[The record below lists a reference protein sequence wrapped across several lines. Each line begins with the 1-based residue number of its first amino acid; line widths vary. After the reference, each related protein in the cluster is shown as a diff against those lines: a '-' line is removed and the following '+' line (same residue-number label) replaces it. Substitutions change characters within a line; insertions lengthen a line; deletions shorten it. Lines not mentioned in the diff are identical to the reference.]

1 MNKLFLIL
9 FTLFISISM
18 FAKEPQVVTVK
29 GEAAILNS
37 DKLAAKDKALDDAK
51 RKAVEQVTG
60 VIVSSESL
68 SKNFELISDNIY
80 TKAKGYISKYTVVKE
95 GLDSKDKNI
104 YFVEIKAV
112 VSKDKLEKD
121 ISAIQVLYKSMGK
134 PKFLLMIAE
143 QNFGEKTASGWW
155 TNTKFTTGSVEGMVI
170 KELGKKGFKFVDGK
184 TLEKKLK
191 NYSQFKNIDAV
202 SVKDIVSINTLHNA
216 DYVITGKVSTSIG
229 SVLYDKIRKYSS
241 FASGTLKI
249 IKSSNGEIIDTIV
262 LKKEGKGLN
271 QMNEIDASELA
282 FSDFGRKLSK
292 KISKIILKHWQ
303 KQVNSAREISLKV
316 KGLKYSKYKS
326 LKSHLLEMRGLKSVE
341 NFRMQNKIASMT
353 ITYKGK
359 SNQLLDLITN
369 KPLKGLKLEL
379 ETINESEIIF
389 SVEK

>member
-9 FTLFISISM
+9 ITVFISVSL
-18 FAKEPQVVTVK
+18 FAKKSELITVK
-29 GEAAILNS
+29 GEAAILNN

-68 SKNFELISDNIY
+68 SQNFELISDNIY

-95 GLDSKDKNI
+95 GLDPKDKNV
-104 YFVEIKAV
+104 YFVEIKAT

-155 TNTKFTTGSVEGMVI
+155 SNVKTTTSSIEATVISV
-170 KELGKKGFKFVDGK
+170 LGKKGFKFVDEK
-184 TLEKKLK
+184 TLQKKVK
-191 NYSQFKNIDAV
+191 SYSSFKNMDAV
-202 SVKDIVSINTLHNA
+202 TAKDILSINTLHSA
-216 DYVITGKVSTSIG
+216 DYVIYGKVVVT
-229 SVLYDKIRKYSS
+229 VTKSS
-241 FASGTLKI
+241 FQNKSVGVARGTLKI
-249 IKSSNGEIIDTIV
+249 VKSSNGEIVDTIII
-262 LKKEGKGLN
+262 KANNNNAGA
-271 QMNEIDASELA
+271 NEIEAAEKA
-282 FSDFGRKLSK
+282 FADFGKQASNK
-292 KISKIILKHWQ
+292 VEAVILKHWQ
-303 KQVNSAREISLKV
+303 KQVNSSREISVKI
-316 KGLKYSKYKS
+316 KGLKYSKYKN
-326 LKSHLLEMRGLKSVE
+326 LKSHLLEMRGVKSVE
-341 NFRMQNKIASMT
+341 NFKMQNKIASMRVN
-353 ITYKGK
+353 YKGT

-379 ETINESEIIF
+379 ETINGSEMIF